1 MPHRFCAICGI
12 NIKKDSPHVGLCLSC
27 FLKEN
32 PLFDIPTNF
41 DIKICPDCGSYS
53 KREEWI
59 QVDAN
64 DIFSIIEQ
72 AVSRFLLKPYLKS
85 EKISFRLD
93 YSKPSFEYT
102 SEDRLCYLQINI
114 RGQLKDDEK
123 INSEQIIKVNINYEL
138 CKNCLNLRSGSYFLS
153 ILQLRVSNEIFFNL
167 IKEALDYI
175 QLYVEKLFERDKK
188 QYISKV
194 LDQKYGLDLMLSTNE
209 LLNHIISHL
218 RNKFH
223 FILKR
228 TKKLI
233 GRDIQKG
240 KNIYRLKSLVRFL
253 PFRKN
258 DIIEI
263 ENHKY
268 IIDNITKNKIVLKNE
283 DNQKLVEGYSF
294 FFSQKNFFKII
305 GGNNADDK

>member
-1 MPHRFCAICGI
+1 
-12 NIKKDSPHVGLCLSC
+12 
-27 FLKEN
+27 
-32 PLFDIPTNF
+32 
-41 DIKICPDCGSYS
+41 
-53 KREEWI
+53 
-59 QVDAN
+59 
-64 DIFSIIEQ
+64 
-72 AVSRFLLKPYLKS
+72 
-85 EKISFRLD
+85 
-93 YSKPSFEYT
+93 
-102 SEDRLCYLQINI
+102 
-114 RGQLKDDEK
+114 
-123 INSEQIIKVNINYEL
+123 
-138 CKNCLNLRSGSYFLS
+138 
-153 ILQLRVSNEIFFNL
+153 
-167 IKEALDYI
+167 
-175 QLYVEKLFERDKK
+175 DKK

-218 RNKFH
+218 RNKLH

-283 DNQKLVEGYSF
+283 DNQKLVKGYSF

-305 GGNNADDK
+305 GGNNADEQ